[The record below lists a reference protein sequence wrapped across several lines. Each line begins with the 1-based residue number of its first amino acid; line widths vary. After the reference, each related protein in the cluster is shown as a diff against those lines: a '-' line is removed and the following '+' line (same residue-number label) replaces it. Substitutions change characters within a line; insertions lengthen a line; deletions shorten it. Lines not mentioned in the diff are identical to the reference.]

1 MKKILCFR
9 WELLVSLNFLIL
21 FLMILNLGMEKK
33 YEIIMC
39 MISFLSIPLSYAG
52 VKVARK
58 LMKEVW
64 L

>member
-9 WELLVSLNFLIL
+9 WELVIGLISTIL
-21 FLMILNLGMEKK
+21 FLMILSIGYDEI
-33 YEIIMC
+33 YEMIMC
-39 MISFLSIPLSYAG
+39 VMSFLFIPLSYIG

>member
-1 MKKILCFR
+1 MKKVLCFR

-21 FLMILNLGMEKK
+21 FLIILNLGMEKK
-33 YEIIMC
+33 YEVIMC
-39 MISFLSIPLSYAG
+39 IMSFLSIPLSYIG

-58 LMKEVW
+58 MMKEVW

>member
-9 WELLVSLNFLIL
+9 WELVIGLISTIL
-21 FLMILNLGMEKK
+21 FLMILSLGYDEI
-33 YEIIMC
+33 YEMIMC
-39 MISFLSIPLSYAG
+39 VMSFLFMPLSYIG

-58 LMKEVW
+58 LLKEVW

>member
-9 WELLVSLNFLIL
+9 WELVIGLISTIL
-21 FLMILNLGMEKK
+21 FLMILSIGYDEI
-33 YEIIMC
+33 YEMIMC
-39 MISFLSIPLSYAG
+39 VMSFLFISLSYIG

>member
-1 MKKILCFR
+1 MKKLLCFR
-9 WELLVSLNFLIL
+9 WELVIGLISTIL
-21 FLMILNLGMEKK
+21 FLMILSIGYDEI
-33 YEIIMC
+33 YEMIMC
-39 MISFLSIPLSYAG
+39 VMSFLFIPLSFIG

>member
-9 WELLVSLNFLIL
+9 WELVIGLISTIL
-21 FLMILNLGMEKK
+21 FLMILSLGYDEI
-33 YEIIMC
+33 YEMIMC
-39 MISFLSIPLSYAG
+39 VMSFLFIPLSYVG